1 MSLFGKMFGK
11 KEGLP
16 GVPEFKG
23 VKKPSKLESG
33 KTPEELAEK
42 LGVKKP
48 EDIKKSAEDFDID
61 VAEEDEGEDIT
72 GEIEKLEV

>member
-23 VKKPSKLESG
+23 VKNPSKIDDR
-33 KTPEELAEK
+33 KTDLELAKE
-42 LGVKKP
+42 LGIKKP
-48 EDIKKSAEDFDID
+48 EDVKKPTDESEDVNVSD
-61 VAEEDEGEDIT
+61 
-72 GEIEKLEV
+72 L